1 VGDTTWS
8 ATVQARQEGT
18 TMSDTSQDRDAGVQE
33 GGYGYPTLEQ
43 EVTPEVLEAGAQPA
57 GSGDSE
63 DSDDDEPNPGE
74 LEEDP
79 SAVEPT
85 D

>member
-1 VGDTTWS
+1 
-8 ATVQARQEGT
+8 
-18 TMSDTSQDRDAGVQE
+18 MSETPQNPDAAAQE

-43 EVTPEVLEAGAQPA
+43 EVTPEVLETGA
-57 GSGDSE
+57 GSDGSGAPAPADGESGEDADGDA
-63 DSDDDEPNPGE
+63 PAPGE

-79 SAVEPT
+79 PVVEPT

>member
-1 VGDTTWS
+1 
-8 ATVQARQEGT
+8 
-18 TMSDTSQDRDAGVQE
+18 MSDTSQDPDTGVEE

-43 EVTPEVLEAGAQPA
+43 EVTPEVLEGAESA
-57 GSGDSE
+57 EDDTDGDG
-63 DSDDDEPNPGE
+63 PTPGE

>member
-1 VGDTTWS
+1 
-8 ATVQARQEGT
+8 
-18 TMSDTSQDRDAGVQE
+18 MSDAPQDPDTGAQD

-43 EVTPEVLEAGAQPA
+43 EVTPEVMEGGAESG
-57 GSGDSE
+57 GSGGAPEGGAEAAENGGDDSE
-63 DSDDDEPNPGE
+63 PMPGE
-74 LEEDP
+74 LVEDP